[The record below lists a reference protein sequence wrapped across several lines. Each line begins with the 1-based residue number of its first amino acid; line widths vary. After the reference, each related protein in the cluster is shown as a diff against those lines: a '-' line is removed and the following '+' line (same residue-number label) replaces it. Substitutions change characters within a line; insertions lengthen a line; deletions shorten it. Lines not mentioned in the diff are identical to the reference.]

1 MNSTTAG
8 SYDSSAL
15 REKVGDDIYEI
26 FVEEI
31 TEIQSNFHEWVP
43 KWLDQRTLSESLKE
57 IRRGYHTCK
66 GSGRMA
72 GALALGDYAWAH
84 ERMLNQVLEKTL
96 PINDRLCDLLNH
108 STHYLTKRLDYFLTS
123 TQADEDTKTEIK
135 KVEDFIRD
143 PNIVVNADPDLLLFD
158 SIIQLESKDPAS
170 EKIELIPELDN
181 SAFIITAAEV
191 VDETVPTELEYED
204 NFLSPSID
212 DGTTDGF
219 LVTSDSELP
228 ALPPTSDSAT
238 SVASE
243 PLVASENTQN
253 LAWLAPNDTVE
264 SVVDTLE
271 TAPFASDDFDDQSE
285 SQLVWDMFREELP
298 DQLRHIDQ
306 CLQELNGKPAD
317 WEVRRSLER
326 ELHTL
331 KGGARMARLMDLGDL
346 AHQSETLLE
355 KLGRHASPEEV
366 AAKLRVLQGLVDQIN
381 SLAEK
386 YMALESLPTEPEI
399 TTTPLVQAPVVEQPT
414 GVTQSITNL
423 ESVNSE
429 VQPATAKPEPV
440 KAITTPSVQLP
451 TKQEPTKTV
460 PASNVQLHKDETELT
475 QSPEAYL
482 NTPKIN
488 APVKTY
494 DSLLERLLAEKAQ
507 SLPDLSVLI
516 ERRSD
521 TKQASPSVSEDANSV
536 LAQEQIRLPAAFLDK
551 MVDRAGSLNMQQNA
565 LSERLQIMADDVSE
579 FSRTASRLKQLL
591 RSLELETE
599 AQIHAG
605 YRQSAAAQN
614 KGADF
619 DPLEMDQY
627 SELQRLSRAL
637 AESLNDLVN
646 IEADLGVQLRNS
658 GAVLK
663 DALSSSRYLHQDLL
677 ETRLVEAM
685 VIIPRLKRIV
695 RQTSTELGREVSLD
709 VDGEAF
715 KLDRHLLQRMT
726 APIEHLLRNAVSH
739 GIEPP
744 QERTILGKPAQGQI
758 TLKVFREDTEII
770 FQVQDDG
777 RGLNRKRLR
786 TKAEELGLVR
796 SQDTLSD
803 QETMR
808 LILRPGFSTASS
820 LSQISGRGVGMDVVS
835 SEVKALG
842 GHLQITSAEGQ
853 GTLFT
858 MRLPFA
864 MAANPVLFVGTQTQT
879 YALPLGYVQGLS
891 RLDLNKVREHLD
903 QTDKFIAFSGSN
915 YAVRYLGSIL
925 EPGTQLALQDDH
937 VYPVVFVRTSG
948 GQCIAWIVD
957 KIFGRRE
964 VVLQSLGNLFKE
976 SRFYSSATITSD
988 GEVVLL
994 PDMADLALRVNGLA
1008 SNNIE
1013 PNEKAFVIP
1022 APERHE
1028 RPHIL
1033 VVDDSIT
1040 VRKVTEKLLI
1050 SENMQVGTAKD
1061 GLEALEII
1069 EKFDPDLIL
1078 MDIEMPR
1085 MDGFE
1090 VLETVRQNPD
1100 WNHVPIIM
1108 ISSRTAEKHQQRAEQ
1123 LGANSFL
1130 GKPYQNQELMAL
1142 IRRYLAL
1149 NPDWAEEMAA

>member
-1 MNSTTAG
+1 
-8 SYDSSAL
+8 
-15 REKVGDDIYEI
+15 
-26 FVEEI
+26 
-31 TEIQSNFHEWVP
+31 
-43 KWLDQRTLSESLKE
+43 
-57 IRRGYHTCK
+57 
-66 GSGRMA
+66 MA
-72 GALALGDYAWAH
+72 GALALGDYAWAY

-96 PINDRLCDLLNH
+96 PINDRLCNLLNQ
-108 STHYLTKRLDYFLTS
+108 STQYLTKRLDFFLTAV
-123 TQADEDTKTEIK
+123 QIDDDAKAEIK

-143 PNIVVNADPDLLLFD
+143 PNMMVNADPDLLLFD
-158 SIIQLESKDPAS
+158 SIIQLESKDPANEKEQIVS
-170 EKIELIPELDN
+170 ELAN
-181 SAFIITAAEV
+181 SDFIIKADEI
-191 VDETVPTELEYED
+191 VDETLSAHLEYDD
-204 NFLSPSID
+204 NFLSTSID
-212 DGTTDGF
+212 DGSESSF
-219 LVTSDSELP
+219 LIAVDASAVDEAIPNLSLELLDKSIESDLTVTHNPD
-228 ALPPTSDSAT
+228 T
-238 SVASE
+238 
-243 PLVASENTQN
+243 
-253 LAWLAPNDTVE
+253 LAWLTPTNSNE
-264 SVVDTLE
+264 SLPETIE
-271 TAPFASDDFDDQSE
+271 TAPIALDTFDDQNE
-285 SQLVWDMFREELP
+285 NQLVWDLFREELP
-298 DQLRHIDQ
+298 DQLQKLDQ
-306 CLQELNGKPAD
+306 WLQVLNAKPTD

-366 AAKLRVLQGLVDQIN
+366 KAKFRVLQDLVDQIN
-381 SLAEK
+381 SLAEH
-386 YMALESLPTEPEI
+386 YMALDTMPTEQ
-399 TTTPLVQAPVVEQPT
+399 TPAKLVSALVQSDQA
-414 GVTQSITNL
+414 
-423 ESVNSE
+423 ES
-429 VQPATAKPEPV
+429 
-440 KAITTPSVQLP
+440 AITSAA
-451 TKQEPTKTV
+451 TKEPTKLPIPTPV
-460 PASNVQLHKDETELT
+460 ESLSKADDT
-475 QSPEAYL
+475 QSPEVYL
-482 NTPKIN
+482 NAPKLS

-507 SLPDLSVLI
+507 TLPDLTVLA
-516 ERRSD
+516 EKKSE
-521 TKQASPSVSEDANSV
+521 TKQATPSLNEDANSA
-536 LAQEQIRLPAAFLDK
+536 LAQEQIRLPAVFLDK
-551 MVDRAGSLNMQQNA
+551 MIDRAGSLNMQQNA
-565 LSERLQIMADDVSE
+565 LSERLQIMTDDVSE
-579 FSRTASRLKQLL
+579 FSRTAARLKQLL

-614 KGADF
+614 QGADF

-658 GAVLK
+658 SMVLK

-685 VIIPRLKRIV
+685 VIVPRLKRIV
-695 RQTSTELGREVSLD
+695 RQTSTELGREVNLEI
-709 VDGEAF
+709 DGEAF

-739 GIEPP
+739 GIETP
-744 QERTILGKPAQGQI
+744 QERTTVGKPLQGQI

-786 TKAEELGLVR
+786 AKAEELGLVKP
-796 SQDTLSD
+796 QDTLSD
-803 QETMR
+803 QDTMR

-842 GHLQITSAEGQ
+842 GHLQIISTEGQ

-864 MAANPVLFVGTQTQT
+864 MAANPVLFVGTQSQT
-879 YALPLGYVQGLS
+879 YALPLGYIQGLT

-903 QTDKFIAFSGSN
+903 QADKYIAFNGQD
-915 YAVRYLGSIL
+915 YVVRYLGAVL
-925 EPGTQLALQDDH
+925 EPGTQLVLQDDH
-937 VYPVVFVRTSG
+937 VYPVIFVRTSG
-948 GQCIAWIVD
+948 SHCIAWIVD

-964 VVLQSLGNLFKE
+964 VVLQSLGRLFKE

-994 PDMADLALRVNGLA
+994 PDMADLALRVTGSANA
-1008 SNNIE
+1008 AETS
-1013 PNEKAFVIP
+1013 KAIFVTP
-1022 APERHE
+1022 TPERHE

-1050 SENMQVGTAKD
+1050 SENMLVGTAKD
-1061 GLEALEII
+1061 GLEALEIV

-1090 VLETVRQNPD
+1090 VLETVRQNPV

-1149 NPDWAEEMAA
+1149 NPNWTEEMAA

>member
-1 MNSTTAG
+1 MLSSSAVTEN
-8 SYDSSAL
+8 YDSSAL

-31 TEIQSNFHEWVP
+31 TEIQANLQDWILQ
-43 KWLDQRTLSESLKE
+43 WLEQRTLSESLKD
-57 IRRGYHTCK
+57 IRRGFHTCK

-84 ERMLNQVLEKTL
+84 ERMLNQALEKTL
-96 PINDRLCDLLNH
+96 PLNDRFCDLL
-108 STHYLTKRLDYFLTS
+108 SQSAHYITKRLDYFLTS
-123 TQADEDTKTEIK
+123 TQADDAVKAEIK

-143 PNIVVNADPDLLLFD
+143 PNMVISNAPDLLLFD
-158 SIIQLESKDPAS
+158 SIIQIESKDPLREVVEPTS
-170 EKIELIPELDN
+170 EVTVSD
-181 SAFIITAAEV
+181 FIITAAEV
-191 VDETVPTELEYED
+191 VDETLPNVPVNLEYED

-212 DGTTDGF
+212 DGSNVNDGF
-219 LVTSDSELP
+219 LS
-228 ALPPTSDSAT
+228 
-238 SVASE
+238 ASE
-243 PLVASENTQN
+243 PSALPTIFEPKTSPISETLPTEPAED
-253 LAWLAPNDTVE
+253 LAWLVSNQAATFQPETPLVAQLPPAKTEPND
-264 SVVDTLE
+264 
-271 TAPFASDDFDDQSE
+271 AFQFDEQSE
-285 SQLVWDMFREELP
+285 NALVWSMFREELP
-298 DQLRHIDQ
+298 DQLQNIDTCMQ
-306 CLQELNGKPAD
+306 TLNAKPAD

-331 KGGARMARLMDLGDL
+331 KGGARMARLTDLGDL
-346 AHQSETLLE
+346 AHQAETLLE

-366 AAKLRVLQGLVDQIN
+366 ASKLRSLQGLVDQIDN
-381 SLAEK
+381 LAEK
-386 YMALESLPTEPEI
+386 YMALDTAPTEQEPI
-399 TTTPLVQAPVVEQPT
+399 VQAAPEPKVEVVKQHAPAEQPT
-414 GVTQSITNL
+414 KM
-423 ESVNSE
+423 E
-429 VQPATAKPEPV
+429 ATA
-440 KAITTPSVQLP
+440 
-451 TKQEPTKTV
+451 
-460 PASNVQLHKDETELT
+460 
-475 QSPEAYL
+475 SPEVYL

-494 DSLLERLLAEKAQ
+494 DSLLERLLAEKAT
-507 SLPDLSVLI
+507 SLPDLSVLV
-516 ERRSD
+516 EKRAEN
-521 TKQASPSVSEDANSV
+521 KQATPNVSDEANTA
-536 LAQEQIRLPAAFLDK
+536 LAQEQIRLPAVFLDK
-551 MVDRAGSLNMQQNA
+551 MIDRAGSLNMQQNT
-565 LSERLQIMADDVSE
+565 LSERLQIMTDDVGE

-605 YRQSAAAQN
+605 HRQSAAAQN

-685 VIIPRLKRIV
+685 VIVPRLKRIV
-695 RQTSTELGREVSLD
+695 RQTSTELGREVNLEI
-709 VDGEAF
+709 DGEAF

-739 GIEPP
+739 GIEPV
-744 QERTILGKPAQGQI
+744 QERTILGKAAQGQI
-758 TLKVFREDTEII
+758 TLKVFREDTEIV

-786 TKAEELGLVR
+786 AKAEELGLIR
-796 SQDTLSD
+796 PQDTLSD

-808 LILRPGFSTASS
+808 LILRPGFSTAGAI
-820 LSQISGRGVGMDVVS
+820 SQISGRGVGMDVVN

-842 GHLQITSAEGQ
+842 GHLQLASVEGQ

-879 YALPLGYVQGLS
+879 YALPLGYIQGLS
-891 RLDLNKVREHLD
+891 RLDLTKVREHLD
-903 QTDKFIAFSGSN
+903 QTDKFISFSDSD
-915 YAVRYLGSIL
+915 YAVRYLGGLL
-925 EPGTQLALQDDH
+925 EPGTQLVLQDDH
-937 VYPVVFVRTSG
+937 VYPVIFVRTSG
-948 GQCIAWIVD
+948 GHCIAWIVD

-976 SRFYSSATITSD
+976 NRFYSSATITSD

-994 PDMADLALRVNGLA
+994 PDMADLALRVSGVA
-1008 SNNIE
+1008 NNSAAYE
-1013 PNEKAFVIP
+1013 DKQAFAIP
-1022 APERHE
+1022 VPERHE

-1050 SENMQVGTAKD
+1050 SENMLVGTAKD
-1061 GLEALEII
+1061 GLEALEIL
-1069 EKFDPDLIL
+1069 EKFNPDLIL

-1149 NPDWAEEMAA
+1149 NPDWAEEMVT

>member
-1 MNSTTAG
+1 MTPAAVSETSSLSTEL
-8 SYDSSAL
+8 YDSSAL

-31 TEIQSNFHEWVP
+31 TEIQANFQEWIP
-43 KWLDQRTLSESLKE
+43 QWLENQQYSELLKD

-84 ERMLNQVLEKTL
+84 ECMLNRVLEKTL
-96 PINDRLCDLLNH
+96 PINARLGELLNQ
-108 STHYLTKRLDYFLTS
+108 STHYLTKRLDFFLTA
-123 TQADEDTKTEIK
+123 TQTDENAKAEIK

-143 PNIVVNADPDLLLFD
+143 PNIVLSTEPDLLLFD
-158 SIIQLESKDPAS
+158 SIIQLEDKALAS
-170 EKIELIPELDN
+170 TAEELSPEPSN
-181 SAFIITAAEV
+181 AAFIITDAEII
-191 VDETVPTELEYED
+191 DETLPSFSAELEYATD
-204 NFLSPSID
+204 FLSPSLD
-212 DGTTDGF
+212 DGSDDSFLITTEASESSLPELTQAVESTVIIKPEF
-219 LVTSDSELP
+219 ESELERAAP
-228 ALPPTSDSAT
+228 AFNDLS
-238 SVASE
+238 
-243 PLVASENTQN
+243 
-253 LAWLAPNDTVE
+253 WLATQPVE
-264 SVVDTLE
+264 FELTPEPSAVDTNPRAEDQAAPE
-271 TAPFASDDFDDQSE
+271 TTEIYTPKLDDQAE
-285 SQLVWDMFREELP
+285 NQLVWAMFREELP
-298 DQLRHIDQ
+298 DQLRSMDHWMQ
-306 CLQELNGKPAD
+306 ALNAKPAD
-317 WEVRRSLER
+317 WEIRRSLER

-331 KGGARMARLMDLGDL
+331 KGGARMARLSDLGDL
-346 AHQSETLLE
+346 AHQAETLLE
-355 KLGRHASPEEV
+355 KLGRHASPQEV
-366 AAKLRVLQGLVDQIN
+366 ATKLRLLQSLVDQIN
-381 SLAEK
+381 SLAET
-386 YMALESLPTEPEI
+386 YMSLE
-399 TTTPLVQAPVVEQPT
+399 QAPALDALVSAVAAKAEP
-414 GVTQSITNL
+414 SISQISAP
-423 ESVNSE
+423 E
-429 VQPATAKPEPV
+429 PKKPEE
-440 KAITTPSVQLP
+440 A
-451 TKQEPTKTV
+451 
-460 PASNVQLHKDETELT
+460 ASLG
-475 QSPEAYL
+475 AYL
-482 NTPKIN
+482 NTPSIHSP
-488 APVKTY
+488 ARTY
-494 DSLLERLLAEKAQ
+494 DSLLERLLAEKAP
-507 SLPDLSVLI
+507 SLPESSVLI
-516 ERRSD
+516 EKKPE
-521 TKQASPSVSEDANSV
+521 TKQVVPNLNEEAGSA
-536 LAQEQIRLPAAFLDK
+536 LAQEQIRLPAVFLDK
-551 MVDRAGSLNMQQNA
+551 IIDRAGSLNMQQNT
-565 LSERLQIMADDVSE
+565 LSERLQLMTDDVGE

-614 KGADF
+614 KDADF

-646 IEADLGVQLRNS
+646 IEADLGMQLRNS
-658 GAVLK
+658 NVLLK
-663 DALSSSRYLHQDLL
+663 DALNSSRYLHQDLL

-685 VIIPRLKRIV
+685 VIVPRLKRIV
-695 RQTSTELGREVSLD
+695 RQTSSELGREVNLE
-709 VDGEAF
+709 VDGESF
-715 KLDRHLLQRMT
+715 RLDRHLLQRMT

-744 QERTILGKPAQGQI
+744 QERLILGKAAQGMLS
-758 TLKVFREDTEII
+758 LKVFREDTEIV

-777 RGLNRKRLR
+777 RGLHRKRLR
-786 TKAEELGLVR
+786 AKAEELGLIRAQEV
-796 SQDTLSD
+796 LSD
-803 QETMR
+803 QEVLR
-808 LILRPGFSTASS
+808 LILRPGFSTAHT

-842 GHLQITSAEGQ
+842 GHLQISSVEGQ

-864 MAANPVLFVGTQTQT
+864 MAANPVLFVGTQSQT
-879 YALPLGYVQGLS
+879 YALPLGYVQGLA

-903 QTDKFIAFSGSN
+903 HTDKSIAFSGHD
-915 YAVRYLGSIL
+915 YALRYLGTLL
-925 EPGTQLALQDDH
+925 EPGSQLVLQDDH

-948 GQCIAWIVD
+948 GHCIAWIVD

-964 VVLQSLGNLFKE
+964 VVLQSLGSLFKE
-976 SRFYSSATITSD
+976 SHFYSSATITSD

-994 PDMADLALRVNGLA
+994 PDMADLALRVTGA
-1008 SNNIE
+1008 SSRSGIE
-1013 PNEKAFVIP
+1013 ISDKTVALKTNKQ
-1022 APERHE
+1022 HE

-1040 VRKVTEKLLI
+1040 VRKVTEKLLV
-1050 SENMQVGTAKD
+1050 SENMLVGTAKD
-1061 GLEALEII
+1061 GLEALEML

-1090 VLETVRQNPD
+1090 VLETVRQNPA

-1149 NPDWAEEMAA
+1149 NPDWAEEMAL

>member
-1 MNSTTAG
+1 M
-8 SYDSSAL
+8 
-15 REKVGDDIYEI
+15 
-26 FVEEI
+26 EEI
-31 TEIQSNFHEWVP
+31 TEIQANFQAWIP
-43 KWLDQRTLSESLKE
+43 QWLEQQNNSELLKE

-84 ERMLNQVLEKTL
+84 ECMLNRVLEKTL
-96 PINDRLCDLLNH
+96 PINDRFCELLNQ
-108 STHYLTKRLDYFLTS
+108 STHYLTRHLDFFLTA
-123 TQADEDTKTEIK
+123 TQTDDGAKAEIK

-143 PNIVVNADPDLLLFD
+143 PNIVVSAEPDLLLFD
-158 SIIQLESKDPAS
+158 SIIQLEAKTPALANEVEEPSS
-170 EKIELIPELDN
+170 EL
-181 SAFIITAAEV
+181 SQAAFIITAEEV
-191 VDETVPTELEYED
+191 VDETLSSSSTHLEYEE
-204 NFLSPSID
+204 NFLSPTLD
-212 DGTTDGF
+212 EARDQF
-219 LVTSDSELP
+219 VLVSNSMPSLP
-228 ALPPTSDSAT
+228 ALAQ
-238 SVASE
+238 SE
-243 PLVASENTQN
+243 DLPAVTEAEAELVAAPVEDLS
-253 LAWLAPNDTVE
+253 WLVSHEPEELPLTELSSQPKDEASIETE
-264 SVVDTLE
+264 S
-271 TAPFASDDFDDQSE
+271 TARQGLDDQAE
-285 SQLVWDMFREELP
+285 NQLVWAMFREELP
-298 DQLRHIDQ
+298 DQLRNMDHWMQ
-306 CLQELNGKPAD
+306 ALNAKPAD
-317 WEVRRSLER
+317 WELRRSLER

-331 KGGARMARLMDLGDL
+331 KGGARMARLTDLGDL
-346 AHQSETLLE
+346 AHQAETLLE
-355 KLGRHASPEEV
+355 KLGRHASPQEV
-366 AAKLRVLQGLVDQIN
+366 ATKLRLLQGLVDQIN
-381 SLAEK
+381 SVAEG
-386 YMALESLPTEPEI
+386 YMALD
-399 TTTPLVQAPVVEQPT
+399 QAPTLE
-414 GVTQSITNL
+414 
-423 ESVNSE
+423 ESVL
-429 VQPATAKPEPV
+429 VAKPEPV
-440 KAITTPSVQLP
+440 IQQSAPVEP
-451 TKQEPTKTV
+451 PKQEEV
-460 PASNVQLHKDETELT
+460 SSLG
-475 QSPEAYL
+475 AYL
-482 NTPKIN
+482 NTPRIN
-488 APVKTY
+488 SPVKTY

-516 ERRSD
+516 EKKPESKPVAPSLSD
-521 TKQASPSVSEDANSV
+521 EASSA
-536 LAQEQIRLPAAFLDK
+536 LAQEQIRLPAVFLDK
-551 MVDRAGSLNMQQNA
+551 MIDRAGSLSMQQNT
-565 LSERLQIMADDVSE
+565 LSERLQLMTDDVGE

-658 GAVLK
+658 GALLK
-663 DALSSSRYLHQDLL
+663 EALSSSRYLYQDLL

-685 VIIPRLKRIV
+685 VIVPRLKRIV
-695 RQTSTELGREVSLD
+695 RQTSSELEREVNLE
-709 VDGEAF
+709 VDGESF

-726 APIEHLLRNAVSH
+726 APIEHLLRNAISH

-744 QERTILGKPAQGQI
+744 QERLIQGKSAQGQLS
-758 TLKVFREDTEII
+758 LKVFREDTEIV

-777 RGLNRKRLR
+777 RGLYRKRLR
-786 TKAEELGLVR
+786 AKAEELGLVR
-796 SQDTLSD
+796 PQDVLSD
-803 QETMR
+803 QDVLR
-808 LILRPGFSTASS
+808 LILRPGFSTAHAV
-820 LSQISGRGVGMDVVS
+820 SQISGRGVGMDVVS

-842 GHLQITSAEGQ
+842 GHLQISSVEGQ
-853 GTLFT
+853 STLFT

-864 MAANPVLFVGTQTQT
+864 MAANPVLFVGTQSQT
-879 YALPLGYVQGLS
+879 YALPLGYVQGLA

-903 QTDKFIAFSGSN
+903 QADKFIGFSGHD
-915 YAVRYLGSIL
+915 YAVRYLGSLL
-925 EPGTQLALQDDH
+925 EPGSQLALQEDH

-948 GQCIAWIVD
+948 GHCIAWIVD

-964 VVLQSLGNLFKE
+964 VVLQSLGSLFKE
-976 SRFYSSATITSD
+976 SHFYSSATITSD

-994 PDMADLALRVNGLA
+994 PDMADLAVRVSGA
-1008 SNNIE
+1008 STRVE
-1013 PNEKAFVIP
+1013 PTEKLFA
-1022 APERHE
+1022 ATLDRHE

-1050 SENMQVGTAKD
+1050 SENMLVGTAKD
-1061 GLEALEII
+1061 GLEALEMLD
-1069 EKFDPDLIL
+1069 KFDPDLIL

-1108 ISSRTAEKHQQRAEQ
+1108 ISSRTADKHQQRAEQ

-1149 NPDWAEEMAA
+1149 NPDWTEEMAA

>member
-1 MNSTTAG
+1 
-8 SYDSSAL
+8 
-15 REKVGDDIYEI
+15 
-26 FVEEI
+26 
-31 TEIQSNFHEWVP
+31 
-43 KWLDQRTLSESLKE
+43 
-57 IRRGYHTCK
+57 
-66 GSGRMA
+66 MA

-96 PINDRLCDLLNH
+96 PVNDRLCELLNQ
-108 STHYLTKRLDYFLTS
+108 STHYLTKRLDFFLTAIQ
-123 TQADEDTKTEIK
+123 TDDDAKAEIK

-143 PNIVVNADPDLLLFD
+143 PNIVFSADPDLLLFD
-158 SIIQLESKDPAS
+158 SIIQLESKDPSAKKEEAAS
-170 EKIELIPELDN
+170 ELATSD
-181 SAFIITAAEV
+181 FIITAAEV
-191 VDETVPTELEYED
+191 VDETLPTNLEYDD
-204 NFLSPSID
+204 NFLSPTLD
-212 DGTTDGF
+212 DGSTDNF
-219 LVTSDSELP
+219 LVTTEHRVDLPELGAVSDL
-228 ALPPTSDSAT
+228 AT
-238 SVASE
+238 S
-243 PLVASENTQN
+243 LVTTESISVTETNDA
-253 LAWLAPNDTVE
+253 LAWLAPSDTTATNLE
-264 SVVDTLE
+264 NLE
-271 TAPFASDDFDDQSE
+271 TAPIVSDDFDDQSE
-285 SQLVWDMFREELP
+285 NQLVWDMFREELP
-298 DQLRHIDQ
+298 DQLQNIDQ
-306 CLQELNGKPAD
+306 WMQALNAKPAD
-317 WEVRRSLER
+317 WELRRSLER

-366 AAKLRVLQGLVDQIN
+366 TAKFRVLQGLVDQIN
-381 SLAEK
+381 SLAER
-386 YMALESLPTEPEI
+386 YMALDAMPAEQEQVVPEIIAPAATLLPTQVEPTLKPPAATK
-399 TTTPLVQAPVVEQPT
+399 TT
-414 GVTQSITNL
+414 
-423 ESVNSE
+423 
-429 VQPATAKPEPV
+429 EPV
-440 KAITTPSVQLP
+440 ES
-451 TKQEPTKTV
+451 KTMIHTV
-460 PASNVQLHKDETELT
+460 SKVDDT

-482 NTPKIN
+482 NAPKIS

-507 SLPDLSVLI
+507 TLPDLSVLV
-516 ERRSD
+516 EKKAE
-521 TKQASPSVSEDANSV
+521 TKQTTLHLGEDANSV
-536 LAQEQIRLPAAFLDK
+536 LAQEQIRLPAVFLDK
-551 MVDRAGSLNMQQNA
+551 MIDRAGSLNMQQNA

-658 GAVLK
+658 GMVLK

-685 VIIPRLKRIV
+685 VIVPRLKRIV
-695 RQTSTELGREVSLD
+695 RQTSTELGREVNLAI
-709 VDGEAF
+709 DGEAF

-744 QERTILGKPAQGQI
+744 QERTIVGKEAQGHI

-796 SQDTLSD
+796 PQDLLSD

-842 GHLQITSAEGQ
+842 GHLQISSTEGQ

-879 YALPLGYVQGLS
+879 YAVPLGYVQGLS
-891 RLDLNKVREHLD
+891 RLDLTKVREHLD
-903 QTDKFIAFSGSN
+903 QTDKFISFSGNN
-915 YAVRYLGSIL
+915 YAVRYLGALL
-925 EPGTQLALQDDH
+925 EPGTQLSLQDDH

-948 GQCIAWIVD
+948 GHCIAWIVD

-994 PDMADLALRVNGLA
+994 PDMADLALRVNGVA
-1008 SNNIE
+1008 STIE

-1149 NPDWAEEMAA
+1149 NPEWAEEMAA

>member
-1 MNSTTAG
+1 MSSSSSLNTET
-8 SYDSSAL
+8 YDSSAL

-31 TEIQSNFHEWVP
+31 TEIQANFQEWIP
-43 KWLDQRTLSESLKE
+43 QWLQQQTYSELLKD

-84 ERMLNQVLEKTL
+84 ECMLNRVLEKTL
-96 PINDRLCDLLNH
+96 PINERCCELLNQ
-108 STHYLTKRLDYFLTS
+108 STQYLTKRLDFFLTA
-123 TQADEDTKTEIK
+123 TQTDADAKAEIK

-143 PNIVVNADPDLLLFD
+143 PNIVVSSEPDLLLFD
-158 SIIQLESKDPAS
+158 SIIQLEAKAPATTVEES
-170 EKIELIPELDN
+170 SPELAN
-181 SAFIITAAEV
+181 AAFIIADTEII
-191 VDETVPTELEYED
+191 DETLPSFSAKLEYTD
-204 NFLSPSID
+204 DFLSPSLD
-212 DGTTDGF
+212 DGS
-219 LVTSDSELP
+219 SDSFLMAAEVFASSLPELTQAAEMSAIIKP
-228 ALPPTSDSAT
+228 EPESELTLSAAPVEDFTWLAVHQPEAETEPELAATDANPQSADQAPLEALVSLPPK
-238 SVASE
+238 
-243 PLVASENTQN
+243 
-253 LAWLAPNDTVE
+253 
-264 SVVDTLE
+264 
-271 TAPFASDDFDDQSE
+271 FDDQAE
-285 SQLVWDMFREELP
+285 NQLVWTMFREELP
-298 DQLRHIDQ
+298 DQLRSMDHWMQ
-306 CLQELNGKPAD
+306 ALNAKPAD
-317 WEVRRSLER
+317 WEIRRSLER

-331 KGGARMARLMDLGDL
+331 KGGARMARLTDLGDL
-346 AHQSETLLE
+346 AHQAETLLE
-355 KLGRHASPEEV
+355 KLGRHASPQEV
-366 AAKLRVLQGLVDQIN
+366 ATKLRLLQSLVDQIN
-381 SLAEK
+381 SLAET
-386 YMALESLPTEPEI
+386 YLRLEQAPALEAFVPAAEAKLKSEPVIQPSVPTE
-399 TTTPLVQAPVVEQPT
+399 
-414 GVTQSITNL
+414 S
-423 ESVNSE
+423 
-429 VQPATAKPEPV
+429 
-440 KAITTPSVQLP
+440 
-451 TKQEPTKTV
+451 KQQDV
-460 PASNVQLHKDETELT
+460 SASLGT
-475 QSPEAYL
+475 YL
-482 NTPKIN
+482 NAPSLHS
-488 APVKTY
+488 PVKTY
-494 DSLLERLLAEKAQ
+494 DSLLERLLAEKAS
-507 SLPDLSVLI
+507 SLPDNAVLI
-516 ERRSD
+516 EKKPE
-521 TKQASPSVSEDANSV
+521 TKQVTPSLNDEASAA
-536 LAQEQIRLPAAFLDK
+536 LAQEQIRLPAVFLDK
-551 MVDRAGSLNMQQNA
+551 MIDRAGSLNMQQNT
-565 LSERLQIMADDVSE
+565 LSERLQLMTDDVGE

-614 KGADF
+614 KVADF

-658 GAVLK
+658 NAVLK

-685 VIIPRLKRIV
+685 VIVPRLKRIV
-695 RQTSTELGREVSLD
+695 RQTSSELGRDVNLEVE
-709 VDGEAF
+709 GESF
-715 KLDRHLLQRMT
+715 RLDRHLLQRMT

-744 QERTILGKPAQGQI
+744 QERLILGKAAQGMLS
-758 TLKVFREDTEII
+758 LKVFREDTEIV

-777 RGLNRKRLR
+777 RGLHRKRLLA
-786 TKAEELGLVR
+786 KAEELGLIR
-796 SQDTLSD
+796 AQESLSD
-803 QETMR
+803 QEVLR
-808 LILRPGFSTASS
+808 LILRPGFSTAHTI
-820 LSQISGRGVGMDVVS
+820 SQISGRGVGMDVVG

-842 GHLQITSAEGQ
+842 GHLQISSVEGQ

-864 MAANPVLFVGTQTQT
+864 MAANPVLFVGTQSQT
-879 YALPLGYVQGLS
+879 YALPLGYVQGLA

-903 QTDKFIAFSGSN
+903 QTDKFIAFSGHD
-915 YAVRYLGSIL
+915 YVVRYLGALL
-925 EPGTQLALQDDH
+925 EPGSQLVLQDEH

-948 GQCIAWIVD
+948 GHCIAWIVD

-964 VVLQSLGNLFKE
+964 VVLQSLGSLFKE

-994 PDMADLALRVNGLA
+994 PDMADLALRVSGASSSKSSVEANDKTLA
-1008 SNNIE
+1008 M
-1013 PNEKAFVIP
+1013 KAS
-1022 APERHE
+1022 EQHE

-1050 SENMQVGTAKD
+1050 SENMLVGTAKD
-1061 GLEALEII
+1061 GLEALEMLD
-1069 EKFDPDLIL
+1069 KFDPDLIL

-1090 VLETVRQNPD
+1090 VLETVRQNPN

-1108 ISSRTAEKHQQRAEQ
+1108 ISSRTADKHQQRAEQ

-1149 NPDWAEEMAA
+1149 NPDWAEEMAV

>member
-1 MNSTTAG
+1 
-8 SYDSSAL
+8 
-15 REKVGDDIYEI
+15 
-26 FVEEI
+26 
-31 TEIQSNFHEWVP
+31 
-43 KWLDQRTLSESLKE
+43 
-57 IRRGYHTCK
+57 
-66 GSGRMA
+66 MA
-72 GALALGDYAWAH
+72 GALALGDYAWAY

-96 PINDRLCDLLNH
+96 PINDRLCNLLNQ
-108 STHYLTKRLDYFLTS
+108 STQYLTKRLDFFLTAV
-123 TQADEDTKTEIK
+123 QIDDDAKAEIK

-143 PNIVVNADPDLLLFD
+143 PNMMVNADPDLLLFD
-158 SIIQLESKDPAS
+158 SIIQLESKDPANEKEQIVS
-170 EKIELIPELDN
+170 ELAN
-181 SAFIITAAEV
+181 SDFIIKADEI
-191 VDETVPTELEYED
+191 VDETLSAHLEYDD
-204 NFLSPSID
+204 NFLSTSID
-212 DGTTDGF
+212 DGSESSF
-219 LVTSDSELP
+219 LMAVDASAVDETIPNLSLELLDKSIESDLTVIHNP
-228 ALPPTSDSAT
+228 DT
-238 SVASE
+238 
-243 PLVASENTQN
+243 
-253 LAWLAPNDTVE
+253 LAWLTPTNSDE
-264 SVVDTLE
+264 SLPETIE
-271 TAPFASDDFDDQSE
+271 TAPIALDTFDDQNE
-285 SQLVWDMFREELP
+285 NQLVWDLFREELP
-298 DQLRHIDQ
+298 DQLQKLDQ
-306 CLQELNGKPAD
+306 WLQVLNAKPTD

-366 AAKLRVLQGLVDQIN
+366 KAKFRVLQDLVDQIN
-381 SLAEK
+381 SLAEH
-386 YMALESLPTEPEI
+386 YMALDTMPTE
-399 TTTPLVQAPVVEQPT
+399 QAPAKLVSALAQPD
-414 GVTQSITNL
+414 QA
-423 ESVNSE
+423 ES
-429 VQPATAKPEPV
+429 
-440 KAITTPSVQLP
+440 AITSAA
-451 TKQEPTKTV
+451 TKTEPTKLPTPTPV
-460 PASNVQLHKDETELT
+460 ESLSKADDT
-475 QSPEAYL
+475 QSPEVYL
-482 NTPKIN
+482 SAPKLS

-507 SLPDLSVLI
+507 TLPDLTVLA
-516 ERRSD
+516 EKKSE
-521 TKQASPSVSEDANSV
+521 TKQATPSLNEDTNSA
-536 LAQEQIRLPAAFLDK
+536 LAQEQIRLPAVFLDK
-551 MVDRAGSLNMQQNA
+551 MIDRAGSLNMQQNA
-565 LSERLQIMADDVSE
+565 LSERLQIMTDDVSE
-579 FSRTASRLKQLL
+579 FSRTAARLKQLL

-614 KGADF
+614 QGADF

-658 GAVLK
+658 SMVLK

-685 VIIPRLKRIV
+685 VIVPRLKRIV
-695 RQTSTELGREVSLD
+695 RQTSTELGREVNLEI
-709 VDGEAF
+709 DGEAF

-739 GIEPP
+739 GIETP
-744 QERTILGKPAQGQI
+744 QERTTVGKPLQGQI

-786 TKAEELGLVR
+786 AKAEELGLVKP
-796 SQDTLSD
+796 QDTLSD
-803 QETMR
+803 QDTMR

-842 GHLQITSAEGQ
+842 GHLQIISTEGQ

-864 MAANPVLFVGTQTQT
+864 MAANPVLFVGTQSQT
-879 YALPLGYVQGLS
+879 YALPLGYIQGLT

-903 QTDKFIAFSGSN
+903 QADKYIAFNGQD
-915 YAVRYLGSIL
+915 YVVRYLGAVL
-925 EPGTQLALQDDH
+925 EPGTQLVLQDDH
-937 VYPVVFVRTSG
+937 VYPVIFVRTSG
-948 GQCIAWIVD
+948 SHCIAWIVD

-964 VVLQSLGNLFKE
+964 VVLQSLGRLFKE

-994 PDMADLALRVNGLA
+994 PDMADLALRVTGSANA
-1008 SNNIE
+1008 AETS
-1013 PNEKAFVIP
+1013 KAIFVTP
-1022 APERHE
+1022 TPERHE

-1050 SENMQVGTAKD
+1050 SENMLVGTAKD
-1061 GLEALEII
+1061 GLEALEIV

-1090 VLETVRQNPD
+1090 VLETVRQNPV

-1149 NPDWAEEMAA
+1149 NPNWTEEMAA

>member
-1 MNSTTAG
+1 
-8 SYDSSAL
+8 
-15 REKVGDDIYEI
+15 E
-26 FVEEI
+26 
-31 TEIQSNFHEWVP
+31 
-43 KWLDQRTLSESLKE
+43 
-57 IRRGYHTCK
+57 
-66 GSGRMA
+66 
-72 GALALGDYAWAH
+72 
-84 ERMLNQVLEKTL
+84 TL
-96 PINDRLCDLLNH
+96 P
-108 STHYLTKRLDYFLTS
+108 
-123 TQADEDTKTEIK
+123 
-135 KVEDFIRD
+135 
-143 PNIVVNADPDLLLFD
+143 
-158 SIIQLESKDPAS
+158 
-170 EKIELIPELDN
+170 
-181 SAFIITAAEV
+181 AFPMHAEY
-191 VDETVPTELEYED
+191 DD
-204 NFLSPSID
+204 NFLSADID
-212 DGTTDGF
+212 DGSNAKDDF
-219 LVTSDSELP
+219 
-228 ALPPTSDSAT
+228 
-238 SVASE
+238 
-243 PLVASENTQN
+243 LVASDFSAAEPNFTTKANTTVEE
-253 LAWLAPNDTVE
+253 LSWLAPNEAAQQPRDLAASSE
-264 SVVDTLE
+264 SMAPPKEIT
-271 TAPFASDDFDDQSE
+271 TASITPFDDHSE
-285 SQLVWDMFREELP
+285 NQLVWSMFREELP
-298 DQLRHIDQ
+298 DQLQTIDTCMQ
-306 CLQELNGKPAD
+306 TLNVKPAD

-346 AHQSETLLE
+346 AHDAETLLE
-355 KLGRHASPEEV
+355 KLGRHASPQEV
-366 AAKLRVLQGLVDQIN
+366 AAKLRSLQGLVDQIN

-386 YMALESLPTEPEI
+386 YMALDAAPAEQDTVKSVTIEPVIEA
-399 TTTPLVQAPVVEQPT
+399 VQAPK
-414 GVTQSITNL
+414 
-423 ESVNSE
+423 
-429 VQPATAKPEPV
+429 AEPV
-440 KAITTPSVQLP
+440 KQQAPVERI
-451 TKQEPTKTV
+451 KQEAT
-460 PASNVQLHKDETELT
+460 D
-475 QSPEAYL
+475 SPEVYL
-482 NTPKIN
+482 NAPKIN

-507 SLPDLSVLI
+507 SLPDLSVLV
-516 ERRSD
+516 EKKSENKQVVTQLSD
-521 TKQASPSVSEDANSV
+521 EANAA
-536 LAQEQIRLPAAFLDK
+536 LAQEQIRLPAVYLDK
-551 MVDRAGSLNMQQNA
+551 MIDRAGNLNMQQNA
-565 LSERLQIMADDVSE
+565 LSERLQIMTDDVGE

-605 YRQSAAAQN
+605 YRQSAAAQH
-614 KGADF
+614 KGAEF

-658 GAVLK
+658 STVLK

-685 VIIPRLKRIV
+685 VIVPRLKRIV
-695 RQTSTELGREVSLD
+695 RQTSTELGREVNLE

-739 GIEPP
+739 GIEPS
-744 QERTILGKPAQGQI
+744 QERTILGKPAHGQI
-758 TLKVFREDTEII
+758 TLKVFREDTEIV

-786 TKAEELGLVR
+786 AKAEELGLVR
-796 SQDTLSD
+796 PQDTLSD

-808 LILRPGFSTASS
+808 LILRPGFSTAGAI
-820 LSQISGRGVGMDVVS
+820 SQISGRGVGMDVVS

-842 GHLQITSAEGQ
+842 GHLQIASGEGQ

-864 MAANPVLFVGTQTQT
+864 MAANPVLFVGTHSQT

-903 QTDKFIAFSGSN
+903 QANKFIAFSGSD
-915 YAVRYLGSIL
+915 YAVRYLGSLL
-925 EPGTQLALQDDH
+925 EPGTQLVLQDDH
-937 VYPVVFVRTSG
+937 VYPVVYVRTSG
-948 GQCIAWIVD
+948 GHCIAWIVD

-964 VVLQSLGNLFKE
+964 VVLQSLGNLFKD

-994 PDMADLALRVNGLA
+994 PDMADLALRVSGLA
-1008 SNNIE
+1008 TNIE
-1013 PNEKAFVIP
+1013 PSEKAFVIP

-1050 SENMQVGTAKD
+1050 SENMLVGTAKD
-1061 GLEALEII
+1061 GLEALEMLD
-1069 EKFDPDLIL
+1069 KFDPDLIL

>member
-1 MNSTTAG
+1 MEVEAVVLETSSPNVDSDF
-8 SYDSSAL
+8 YDSSAL

-31 TEIQSNFHEWVP
+31 TEIQANFQ
-43 KWLDQRTLSESLKE
+43 KWIPQWLEQLTYSELLKD

-84 ERMLNQVLEKTL
+84 ERMLNQIIEKTL
-96 PINDRLCDLLNH
+96 PINERLCELLNH
-108 STHYLTKRLDYFLTS
+108 STHYITRRLDYFLTAI
-123 TQADEDTKTEIK
+123 QADEDAKAEVK

-143 PNIVVNADPDLLLFD
+143 PNMVVSAAPDLLLFD

-170 EKIELIPELDN
+170 LAEESSTELVNTD
-181 SAFIITAAEV
+181 FIITAAEV
-191 VDETVPTELEYED
+191 VDETLPSFPTHLEYEA
-204 NFLSPSID
+204 NFLSPTLD
-212 DGTTDGF
+212 D
-219 LVTSDSELP
+219 SSRDS
-228 ALPPTSDSAT
+228 SAT
-238 SVASE
+238 VPVE
-243 PLVASENTQN
+243 ELT
-253 LAWLAPNDTVE
+253 WLASNQSMDTPA
-264 SVVDTLE
+264 
-271 TAPFASDDFDDQSE
+271 TAPSIRDQAQTPVETESTAILEFDDQTE
-285 SQLVWDMFREELP
+285 NELVWAMFREELP
-298 DQLRHIDQ
+298 DQLRNMDHWMQ
-306 CLQELNGKPAD
+306 ALNAKPAD

-331 KGGARMARLMDLGDL
+331 KGGARMARLTDLGDL
-346 AHQSETLLE
+346 AHQAETLLE
-355 KLGRHASPEEV
+355 KLGRHASPKEV
-366 AAKLRVLQGLVDQIN
+366 ATKLRLLQSLADQIN
-381 SLAEK
+381 SVAESYMVLDKAPAEK
-386 YMALESLPTEPEI
+386 ESVIEAESVSTSAQQLEPILRQSKPTEPKK
-399 TTTPLVQAPVVEQPT
+399 L
-414 GVTQSITNL
+414 N
-423 ESVNSE
+423 
-429 VQPATAKPEPV
+429 
-440 KAITTPSVQLP
+440 
-451 TKQEPTKTV
+451 
-460 PASNVQLHKDETELT
+460 ETS
-475 QSPEAYL
+475 SPEAYL
-482 NTPKIN
+482 NAPKSHS
-488 APVKTY
+488 PVRTY

-507 SLPDLSVLI
+507 SLPDLSVLA
-516 ERRSD
+516 EKKSEAKQVAPTLSD
-521 TKQASPSVSEDANSV
+521 DASTS
-536 LAQEQIRLPAAFLDK
+536 LAQEQIRLPAVFLDK
-551 MVDRAGSLNMQQNA
+551 MIDRAGSLNRQQNA
-565 LSERLQIMADDVSE
+565 LSERLQVMTDDVGE

-599 AQIHAG
+599 AQIHVG
-605 YRQSAAAQN
+605 YRQSVAAKN

-658 GAVLK
+658 AAVLK

-685 VIIPRLKRIV
+685 VIVPRLKRIV
-695 RQTSTELGREVSLD
+695 RQTSSELEREVNLE

-715 KLDRHLLQRMT
+715 RLDRHLLQRMT

-739 GIEPP
+739 GIEPA
-744 QERTILGKPAQGQI
+744 QERVIVGKAAQGQL
-758 TLKVFREDTEII
+758 TLKVFREDTEIV

-777 RGLNRKRLR
+777 RGLYRKRLR
-786 TKAEELGLVR
+786 NKAEELGLIHA
-796 SQDTLSD
+796 QDVLSD
-803 QETMR
+803 QEILR
-808 LILRPGFSTASS
+808 LILRPGFTTASAI
-820 LSQISGRGVGMDVVS
+820 SQISGRGVGMDVVS

-842 GHLQITSAEGQ
+842 GHLQITSVEGQ

-864 MAANPVLFVGTQTQT
+864 MAANPVLFVGTQSQT
-879 YALPLGYVQGLS
+879 YALPIGYVQGLS

-903 QTDKFIAFSGSN
+903 QTGKFISFNGSD
-915 YAVRYLGSIL
+915 YTVHYLGSLL
-925 EPGTQLALQDDH
+925 EPGSQLVLQEDH

-948 GQCIAWIVD
+948 DHCRAWIVD

-964 VVLQSLGNLFKE
+964 VVLQSLGSLFKE

-994 PDMADLALRVNGLA
+994 PDMADLALRVSGVTSA
-1008 SNNIE
+1008 IE
-1013 PNEKAFVIP
+1013 SSEKSLLMSV
-1022 APERHE
+1022 PERHE

-1050 SENMQVGTAKD
+1050 SENMLVGTAKD
-1061 GLEALEII
+1061 GLEALEMLD
-1069 EKFDPDLIL
+1069 KFDPDLIL

-1149 NPDWAEEMAA
+1149 NPDWVEEMAV

>member
-1 MNSTTAG
+1 
-8 SYDSSAL
+8 
-15 REKVGDDIYEI
+15 
-26 FVEEI
+26 
-31 TEIQSNFHEWVP
+31 
-43 KWLDQRTLSESLKE
+43 
-57 IRRGYHTCK
+57 
-66 GSGRMA
+66 MA
-72 GALALGDYAWAH
+72 GALALGDYAWAY
-84 ERMLNQVLEKTL
+84 ERMLNQVIEKTL
-96 PINDRLCDLLNH
+96 PINDRLCDLLNQ
-108 STHYLTKRLDYFLTS
+108 STHYLTKRLDFFLTAVQ
-123 TQADEDTKTEIK
+123 TDEDAKAEIK

-143 PNIVVNADPDLLLFD
+143 PNIELSAEPDLLLFD
-158 SIIQLESKDPAS
+158 SIIQLESKDPVSQQAQAAA
-170 EKIELIPELDN
+170 EIPN
-181 SAFIITAAEV
+181 SDFIITAAEV
-191 VDETVPTELEYED
+191 VDETLPANLEYDD
-204 NFLSPSID
+204 NFLSPTLD
-212 DGTTDGF
+212 DGSETSFLISSENEPAELKPTEFGLVADFGSDSSIVTATTD
-219 LVTSDSELP
+219 P
-228 ALPPTSDSAT
+228 
-238 SVASE
+238 VAPVE
-243 PLVASENTQN
+243 PVDN
-253 LAWLAPNDTVE
+253 LAWLASQPDTTINDLPQTE
-264 SVVDTLE
+264 PLVVKE
-271 TAPFASDDFDDQSE
+271 FDEQSE
-285 SQLVWDMFREELP
+285 NQLVWAMFREELP
-298 DQLRHIDQ
+298 DQLQNIDQ
-306 CLQELNGKPAD
+306 CMQALNSQPAD
-317 WEVRRSLER
+317 WETRRSLER

-331 KGGARMARLMDLGDL
+331 KGGARMAHLMDLGDL

-355 KLGRHASPEEV
+355 RLGRHASSEEV
-366 AAKLRVLQGLVDQIN
+366 TAKLRILQSLIDQIN
-381 SLAEK
+381 SLAEQ
-386 YMALESLPTEPEI
+386 YMALDTMPTKQNEQLASSRQPEPVELVSAPNPVEPQVITEPEI
-399 TTTPLVQAPVVEQPT
+399 RA
-414 GVTQSITNL
+414 
-423 ESVNSE
+423 
-429 VQPATAKPEPV
+429 EPV
-440 KAITTPSVQLP
+440 
-451 TKQEPTKTV
+451 TKI
-460 PASNVQLHKDETELT
+460 DET

-482 NTPKIN
+482 NAPKIS

-507 SLPDLSVLI
+507 MLPDLSVLV
-516 ERRSD
+516 ERKPEA
-521 TKQASPSVSEDANSV
+521 KQTATQVNEDANSA
-536 LAQEQIRLPAAFLDK
+536 LAQEQIRLPAVFLDK
-551 MVDRAGSLNMQQNA
+551 MIDRAGSLNMQQNA
-565 LSERLQIMADDVSE
+565 LSERLQIMTDDVSE

-605 YRQSAAAQN
+605 YRQSAAAQH

-658 GAVLK
+658 SLVLK

-685 VIIPRLKRIV
+685 VIVPRLKRIV
-695 RQTSTELGREVSLD
+695 RQTSTELGREVSLEI
-709 VDGEAF
+709 DGEAF

-744 QERTILGKPAQGQI
+744 QERTIVGKPAQGQI

-786 TKAEELGLVR
+786 AKAEELGLVKP
-796 SQDTLSD
+796 QDTLSD
-803 QETMR
+803 QDTMR

-842 GHLQITSAEGQ
+842 GHLQLASVEGQ

-864 MAANPVLFVGTQTQT
+864 MAANPVLFVGTQSQT

-903 QTDKFIAFSGSN
+903 VAEKFITFSGNN
-915 YAVRYLGSIL
+915 YAVRYLGALL

-948 GQCIAWIVD
+948 GHCIAWIVD

-994 PDMADLALRVNGLA
+994 PDMADLALRVSGTA
-1008 SNNIE
+1008 PSIE
-1013 PNEKAFVIP
+1013 PSEKAFVIP

-1050 SENMQVGTAKD
+1050 SENMLVGTAKD

>member
-1 MNSTTAG
+1 MSSSSSLNTET
-8 SYDSSAL
+8 YDSSAL

-31 TEIQSNFHEWVP
+31 TEIQANFQEWIP
-43 KWLDQRTLSESLKE
+43 QWLQQQQYSELLKD

-84 ERMLNQVLEKTL
+84 ECMLNRVLEKTL
-96 PINDRLCDLLNH
+96 PINERCCELLNQ
-108 STHYLTKRLDYFLTS
+108 STQYLTKRLDFFLTA
-123 TQADEDTKTEIK
+123 TQTDADAKAEIK

-143 PNIVVNADPDLLLFD
+143 PNIVVSAEPDLLLFD
-158 SIIQLESKDPAS
+158 SIIQLEAKAPAS
-170 EKIELIPELDN
+170 AVEEPSPELAN
-181 SAFIITAAEV
+181 AAFIITDAEII
-191 VDETVPTELEYED
+191 DETLPSFSAKLDYTD
-204 NFLSPSID
+204 DFLSPSLD
-212 DGTTDGF
+212 DGS
-219 LVTSDSELP
+219 SDSFLMATDVFESSLPELTQAAEMSSTIKP
-228 ALPPTSDSAT
+228 EPQPESELTLSAAPIEELTWLAAHQPEAESEPELAANEVNQRTEDPVPLETPTSLPPK
-238 SVASE
+238 
-243 PLVASENTQN
+243 
-253 LAWLAPNDTVE
+253 
-264 SVVDTLE
+264 
-271 TAPFASDDFDDQSE
+271 FDDQTE
-285 SQLVWDMFREELP
+285 NQLVWTMFREELP
-298 DQLRHIDQ
+298 DQLRSMDHWMQ
-306 CLQELNGKPAD
+306 ALNAKPAD
-317 WEVRRSLER
+317 WEIRRSLER

-331 KGGARMARLMDLGDL
+331 KGGARMARLTDLGDL
-346 AHQSETLLE
+346 AHQAETLLE
-355 KLGRHASPEEV
+355 KLGRHASPQEV
-366 AAKLRVLQGLVDQIN
+366 ATKLRLLQSLVDQIN
-381 SLAEK
+381 SLAET
-386 YMALESLPTEPEI
+386 YLHLEQAPALEALVPEGEPKSKPVIQPSVPTESQQ
-399 TTTPLVQAPVVEQPT
+399 QAVST
-414 GVTQSITNL
+414 SLGT
-423 ESVNSE
+423 
-429 VQPATAKPEPV
+429 
-440 KAITTPSVQLP
+440 
-451 TKQEPTKTV
+451 
-460 PASNVQLHKDETELT
+460 
-475 QSPEAYL
+475 YL
-482 NTPKIN
+482 NAPSIHT
-488 APVKTY
+488 PVKTY
-494 DSLLERLLAEKAQ
+494 DSLLERLLAEKAL
-507 SLPDLSVLI
+507 SLPDSSVLI
-516 ERRSD
+516 EKKPE
-521 TKQASPSVSEDANSV
+521 TKQVTPSLSDEASAA
-536 LAQEQIRLPAAFLDK
+536 LAQEQIRLPAVFLDK
-551 MVDRAGSLNMQQNA
+551 MIDRAGSLNMQQNT
-565 LSERLQIMADDVSE
+565 LSERLQLMTDDVGE

-658 GAVLK
+658 NAVLK

-685 VIIPRLKRIV
+685 VIVPRLKRIV
-695 RQTSTELGREVSLD
+695 RQTSSELGREVNLE
-709 VDGEAF
+709 VEGESF
-715 KLDRHLLQRMT
+715 RLDRHLLQRMT

-744 QERTILGKPAQGQI
+744 QERLILGKAAQGMLS
-758 TLKVFREDTEII
+758 LKVFREDTEIV

-777 RGLNRKRLR
+777 RGLHRKRLLA
-786 TKAEELGLVR
+786 KAEELGLIR
-796 SQDTLSD
+796 AQESLSD
-803 QETMR
+803 QEVLR
-808 LILRPGFSTASS
+808 LILRPGFSTAHT

-842 GHLQITSAEGQ
+842 GHLQISSVEGQ

-864 MAANPVLFVGTQTQT
+864 MAANPVLFVGTQSQT
-879 YALPLGYVQGLS
+879 YALPLGYVQGLA

-903 QTDKFIAFSGSN
+903 QTDKFIAFSGHD
-915 YAVRYLGSIL
+915 YVVRYLGALL
-925 EPGTQLALQDDH
+925 EPGSQLVLQDEH

-948 GQCIAWIVD
+948 GHCIAWIVD

-964 VVLQSLGNLFKE
+964 VVLQSLGSLFKE

-994 PDMADLALRVNGLA
+994 PDMADLALRVSGTSSSKSSVEA
-1008 SNNIE
+1008 TDKTFAMKSSE
-1013 PNEKAFVIP
+1013 Q
-1022 APERHE
+1022 HE

-1050 SENMQVGTAKD
+1050 SENMLVGTAKD
-1061 GLEALEII
+1061 GLEALEMLD
-1069 EKFDPDLIL
+1069 KFDPDLIL

-1108 ISSRTAEKHQQRAEQ
+1108 ISSRTADKHQQRAEQ

-1149 NPDWAEEMAA
+1149 NPDWAEEMAV

>member
-1 MNSTTAG
+1 MLSSSAVTEN
-8 SYDSSAL
+8 YDSSAL

-31 TEIQSNFHEWVP
+31 TEIQANLQDWIAQ
-43 KWLDQRTLSESLKE
+43 WLEQRTLSESLKD
-57 IRRGYHTCK
+57 IRRGFHTCK

-84 ERMLNQVLEKTL
+84 ERMLNQALEKTL
-96 PINDRLCDLLNH
+96 PLNDRLCALL
-108 STHYLTKRLDYFLTS
+108 SQSAHYITKRLDYFLTS
-123 TQADEDTKTEIK
+123 TQADDEVKAEIK

-143 PNIVVNADPDLLLFD
+143 PNMVISNEPDLLLFD
-158 SIIQLESKDPAS
+158 SIIQIESKDPLREMVEPTSEITAS
-170 EKIELIPELDN
+170 D
-181 SAFIITAAEV
+181 FIITAAEV
-191 VDETVPTELEYED
+191 VDETLPNFAVNLEYED

-212 DGTTDGF
+212 DGSNVNDGF
-219 LVTSDSELP
+219 L
-228 ALPPTSDSAT
+228 A
-238 SVASE
+238 ASE
-243 PLVASENTQN
+243 PSVLPHIFEPKTSPISETLPTEPVAKSADATED
-253 LAWLAPNDTVE
+253 LAWLASSQAATFQPETPLAAQLPPANTEPND
-264 SVVDTLE
+264 
-271 TAPFASDDFDDQSE
+271 AFQFDEQSE
-285 SQLVWDMFREELP
+285 NALVWSMFREELP
-298 DQLRHIDQ
+298 DQLQNMDACMQTLHA
-306 CLQELNGKPAD
+306 KPAD

-331 KGGARMARLMDLGDL
+331 KGGARMARLTDLGDL
-346 AHQSETLLE
+346 AHQAETLLE
-355 KLGRHASPEEV
+355 KLGRHASQEEV
-366 AAKLRVLQGLVDQIN
+366 ASKLRSLQGLVDQID

-386 YMALESLPTEPEI
+386 YMDLDTVPAEKESV
-399 TTTPLVQAPVVEQPT
+399 VQAAPEPKVEVIKQQAPAEQPT
-414 GVTQSITNL
+414 KM
-423 ESVNSE
+423 E
-429 VQPATAKPEPV
+429 ATA
-440 KAITTPSVQLP
+440 
-451 TKQEPTKTV
+451 
-460 PASNVQLHKDETELT
+460 
-475 QSPEAYL
+475 SPEAYL

-494 DSLLERLLAEKAQ
+494 DSLLERLLAEKAT
-507 SLPDLSVLI
+507 SLPDLSVLV
-516 ERRSD
+516 EKRAEN
-521 TKQASPSVSEDANSV
+521 KQAMPNLSDEANAA
-536 LAQEQIRLPAAFLDK
+536 LAQEQIRLPAVFLDK
-551 MVDRAGSLNMQQNA
+551 MIDRAGSLNMQQNT
-565 LSERLQIMADDVSE
+565 LSERLQIMTDDVGE

-599 AQIHAG
+599 AQIHVG
-605 YRQSAAAQN
+605 HRQSAAAQN
-614 KGADF
+614 KDADF

-685 VIIPRLKRIV
+685 VIVPRLKRIV
-695 RQTSTELGREVSLD
+695 RQTSTELGREVNLEI
-709 VDGEAF
+709 DGEAF

-739 GIEPP
+739 GIEPA
-744 QERTILGKPAQGQI
+744 QERTILGKAAQGQI
-758 TLKVFREDTEII
+758 TLKVFREDTEIV
-770 FQVQDDG
+770 FQVHDDG

-786 TKAEELGLVR
+786 AKAEELGLIR
-796 SQDTLSD
+796 PQDTLSD

-808 LILRPGFSTASS
+808 LILRPGFSTAGAI
-820 LSQISGRGVGMDVVS
+820 SQISGRGVGMDVVS

-842 GHLQITSAEGQ
+842 GHLQLASVEGQ

-891 RLDLNKVREHLD
+891 RLDLTKVREHLD
-903 QTDKFIAFSGSN
+903 QTDKFISFSGSD
-915 YAVRYLGSIL
+915 YAVRYLGSLL
-925 EPGTQLALQDDH
+925 EPGTQLVLQDDH

-948 GQCIAWIVD
+948 HCIAWIVD

-976 SRFYSSATITSD
+976 SLFYSSATITSD

-994 PDMADLALRVNGLA
+994 PDMADLALRVSGVA
-1008 SNNIE
+1008 NNSAAHE
-1013 PNEKAFVIP
+1013 DEQTFAIP
-1022 APERHE
+1022 VPERHE

-1050 SENMQVGTAKD
+1050 SENMLVGTAKD
-1061 GLEALEII
+1061 GLEALEIL

-1149 NPDWAEEMAA
+1149 NPDWAEEMVA

>member
-1 MNSTTAG
+1 
-8 SYDSSAL
+8 
-15 REKVGDDIYEI
+15 
-26 FVEEI
+26 
-31 TEIQSNFHEWVP
+31 
-43 KWLDQRTLSESLKE
+43 
-57 IRRGYHTCK
+57 
-66 GSGRMA
+66 MA

-84 ERMLNQVLEKTL
+84 ERMLNQIIEKTL
-96 PINDRLCDLLNH
+96 PINDRLCELLSE
-108 STHYLTKRLDYFLTS
+108 STHYITKRLDYFLTS
-123 TQADEDTKTEIK
+123 TVADEDAKLEIK

-143 PNIVVNADPDLLLFD
+143 PNIVVTAEPDILLFD
-158 SIIQLESKDPAS
+158 SIIQIESKDPLSKDEPAS
-170 EKIELIPELDN
+170 EIAASD
-181 SAFIITAAEV
+181 FIITAAEV
-191 VDETVPTELEYED
+191 MDDSLAQFPTQLEYDD
-204 NFLSPSID
+204 NFLSSSID
-212 DGTTDGF
+212 DGGDNSF
-219 LVTSDSELP
+219 LVATEPSAAAPDLP
-228 ALPPTSDSAT
+228 AIQLPLPPVQTKEPAISTQQPAT
-238 SVASE
+238 E
-243 PLVASENTQN
+243 D
-253 LAWLAPNDTVE
+253 LAWLGASQVRETEAARSIPSQPEPKVPVE
-264 SVVDTLE
+264 Y
-271 TAPFASDDFDDQSE
+271 DDQSE
-285 SQLVWDMFREELP
+285 NELVWSMFREELP
-298 DQLRHIDQ
+298 DQLRNIDSCMQ
-306 CLQELNGKPAD
+306 TLNTKPAE

-331 KGGARMARLMDLGDL
+331 KGGARMARLTDLGDL
-346 AHQSETLLE
+346 SHEAETLLE
-355 KLGRHASPEEV
+355 KLGRHASPQEV
-366 AAKLRVLQGLVDQIN
+366 TSKLRSLQSLIDQIN

-386 YMALESLPTEPEI
+386 YMALES
-399 TTTPLVQAPVVEQPT
+399 APADQELVVEAKPIPIPT
-414 GVTQSITNL
+414 PVAKL
-423 ESVNSE
+423 E
-429 VQPATAKPEPV
+429 PEPV
-440 KAITTPSVQLP
+440 AKQP
-451 TKQEPTKTV
+451 TIIEQPKSEAT
-460 PASNVQLHKDETELT
+460 A
-475 QSPEAYL
+475 SPEAYL
-482 NTPKIN
+482 NAPKLN

-507 SLPDLSVLI
+507 TLPDLSVLV
-516 ERRSD
+516 EKKAEKKQVVANLSD
-521 TKQASPSVSEDANSV
+521 EANAA
-536 LAQEQIRLPAAFLDK
+536 LAQEQIRLPAVFLDK
-551 MVDRAGSLNMQQNA
+551 MIDRAGSLNMQQNT
-565 LSERLQIMADDVSE
+565 LSERLQIMTDDVGE
-579 FSRTASRLKQLL
+579 FSRTAARLKQLL

-605 YRQSAAAQN
+605 HRQSAAAQN

-685 VIIPRLKRIV
+685 VIVPRLKRIV
-695 RQTSTELGREVSLD
+695 RQTSTELDREVNLE

-739 GIEPP
+739 GIEPA
-744 QERTILGKPAQGQI
+744 QERTILGKAAHGQI
-758 TLKVFREDTEII
+758 TLKVFREDTEIV

-786 TKAEELGLVR
+786 AKAEELGLVR
-796 SQDTLSD
+796 PQETLSD

-808 LILRPGFSTASS
+808 LILRPGFSTAGA

-842 GHLQITSAEGQ
+842 GHLQIASVEGQ

-864 MAANPVLFVGTQTQT
+864 MAANPVLFVGTQSQT

-891 RLDLNKVREHLD
+891 RLDLAKVREHLD
-903 QTDKFIAFSGSN
+903 QTDKFISFSGN
-915 YAVRYLGSIL
+915 DYAVRYLGGLL
-925 EPGTQLALQDDH
+925 EPGSQLVLQEDH

-948 GQCIAWIVD
+948 GHCIAWIVD

-994 PDMADLALRVNGLA
+994 PDMADLALHVNGVA
-1008 SNNIE
+1008 TNID
-1013 PNEKAFVIP
+1013 PSQAAFVIP

-1040 VRKVTEKLLI
+1040 VRKVTEKLLV
-1050 SENMQVGTAKD
+1050 SENMLVGTAKD
-1061 GLEALEII
+1061 GLEALEIL

-1090 VLETVRQNPD
+1090 VLESVRQNPD

-1149 NPDWAEEMAA
+1149 NPDWAEEMAL

>member
-1 MNSTTAG
+1 
-8 SYDSSAL
+8 
-15 REKVGDDIYEI
+15 
-26 FVEEI
+26 
-31 TEIQSNFHEWVP
+31 
-43 KWLDQRTLSESLKE
+43 
-57 IRRGYHTCK
+57 
-66 GSGRMA
+66 MA

-96 PINDRLCDLLNH
+96 PINDRLCELLNH

-123 TQADEDTKTEIK
+123 IQADADVKAEIQ

-143 PNIVVNADPDLLLFD
+143 PNIVVDAQPDLLLFD
-158 SIIQLESKDPAS
+158 SIIQLESKDPSAKK
-170 EKIELIPELDN
+170 EILAEELGTSD
-181 SAFIITAAEV
+181 FIISDAEV
-191 VDETVPTELEYED
+191 VDELPSNFPARFEYED
-204 NFLSPSID
+204 NFLSPTID
-212 DGTTDGF
+212 DGSDNAF
-219 LVTSDSELP
+219 LLAIEPNDSKVVESKSLPELGAAP
-228 ALPPTSDSAT
+228 EQVSAIPK
-238 SVASE
+238 VDE
-243 PLVASENTQN
+243 GLN
-253 LAWLAPNDTVE
+253 WLASNTNDQASIAPASFEFNSDPVTP
-264 SVVDTLE
+264 
-271 TAPFASDDFDDQSE
+271 TADNLTDFDDQSE
-285 SQLVWDMFREELP
+285 NQLVWTMFREELP
-298 DQLRHIDQ
+298 DQLEHIDYWM
-306 CLQELNGKPAD
+306 QELNVKPED
-317 WEVRRSLER
+317 WEIRRSLER

-331 KGGARMARLMDLGDL
+331 KGGSRMAQLMDLGDL
-346 AHQSETLLE
+346 AHQAETLLE
-355 KLGRHASPEEV
+355 KLGRHASPQEV
-366 AAKLRVLQGLVDQIN
+366 SEKLRVLQGLVDRIT
-381 SLAEK
+381 SLAEH
-386 YMALESLPTEPEI
+386 YMSLDKLPVAATQPELDSKTQVSTQAKAEPI
-399 TTTPLVQAPVVEQPT
+399 KQVV
-414 GVTQSITNL
+414 
-423 ESVNSE
+423 
-429 VQPATAKPEPV
+429 
-440 KAITTPSVQLP
+440 
-451 TKQEPTKTV
+451 TV
-460 PASNVQLHKDETELT
+460 PETVKKPVEPSIKLHKEDT
-475 QSPEAYL
+475 QTPEAYL
-482 NTPKIN
+482 NSPTIS

-494 DSLLERLLAEKAQ
+494 DSLLERLLAEKAS
-507 SLPDLSVLI
+507 SLPDLSVLV
-516 ERRSD
+516 ERKKE
-521 TKQASPSVSEDANSV
+521 TKQIAANTPEDANSA
-536 LAQEQIRLPAAFLDK
+536 LAQEQIRLPAVFLDK
-551 MVDRAGSLNMQQNA
+551 MIDRAGSLNMQQNA
-565 LSERLQIMADDVSE
+565 LSERLQIMADDVGE

-658 GAVLK
+658 GTVLK

-695 RQTSTELGREVSLD
+695 RQTSTELGREVNLE

-744 QERTILGKPAQGQI
+744 QERTILGKAAQGQI

-786 TKAEELGLVR
+786 AKAEELGLVR
-796 SQDTLSD
+796 TQDVLSD

-808 LILRPGFSTASS
+808 LILRPGFSTAGTI
-820 LSQISGRGVGMDVVS
+820 SQISGRGVGMDVVS

-842 GHLQITSAEGQ
+842 GHLQIASVEGQ

-891 RLDLNKVREHLD
+891 RLDLAKVREHLD
-903 QTDKFIAFSGSN
+903 QPDKFITFTGNN
-915 YAVRYLGSIL
+915 YAVRYLGTLL
-925 EPGTQLALQDDH
+925 EPGTQLTLQDEH
-937 VYPVVFVRTSG
+937 VYPVVFVRTG
-948 GQCIAWIVD
+948 GGHCIAWLVD

-1008 SNNIE
+1008 TNNE
-1013 PNEKAFVIP
+1013 ANESAFVIAP
-1022 APERHE
+1022 PERHE

-1050 SENMQVGTAKD
+1050 SENMLVGTAKD
-1061 GLEALEII
+1061 GLEAMEIL

-1149 NPDWAEEMAA
+1149 SPDWAEEMAA

>member
-1 MNSTTAG
+1 
-8 SYDSSAL
+8 
-15 REKVGDDIYEI
+15 
-26 FVEEI
+26 
-31 TEIQSNFHEWVP
+31 
-43 KWLDQRTLSESLKE
+43 
-57 IRRGYHTCK
+57 
-66 GSGRMA
+66 MA
-72 GALALGDYAWAH
+72 GALALGDYAWAY

-96 PINDRLCDLLNH
+96 PINDRLCNLLNQ
-108 STHYLTKRLDYFLTS
+108 STQYLTKRLDFFLTAV
-123 TQADEDTKTEIK
+123 QIDDDAKAEIK

-143 PNIVVNADPDLLLFD
+143 PNMMVNADPDLLLFD
-158 SIIQLESKDPAS
+158 SIIQLESKDPANEKEQIVS
-170 EKIELIPELDN
+170 EIAN
-181 SAFIITAAEV
+181 SDFIIKADEV
-191 VDETVPTELEYED
+191 VDETLSAHLEYDD
-204 NFLSPSID
+204 NFLSTSID
-212 DGTTDGF
+212 DGSESSF
-219 LVTSDSELP
+219 LIAVDASAVDEAIPNLPLEL
-228 ALPPTSDSAT
+228 LDKSIE
-238 SVASE
+238 SE
-243 PLVASENTQN
+243 PTATHNLDT
-253 LAWLAPNDTVE
+253 LAWLTPTNPNE
-264 SVVDTLE
+264 SIPETIE
-271 TAPFASDDFDDQSE
+271 TAPIALDTFDDQNE
-285 SQLVWDMFREELP
+285 NQLVWDLFREELP
-298 DQLRHIDQ
+298 EQLQKLDQW
-306 CLQELNGKPAD
+306 LQVLNAKPTD

-366 AAKLRVLQGLVDQIN
+366 KAKFRVLQDLVDQIN
-381 SLAEK
+381 SLAEH
-386 YMALESLPTEPEI
+386 YMALDTMPTEQSPAKLVSTLVQPDQTESAITSAATKLESTKLHTSTPVESL
-399 TTTPLVQAPVVEQPT
+399 
-414 GVTQSITNL
+414 S
-423 ESVNSE
+423 
-429 VQPATAKPEPV
+429 
-440 KAITTPSVQLP
+440 KA
-451 TKQEPTKTV
+451 
-460 PASNVQLHKDETELT
+460 DDT
-475 QSPEAYL
+475 QSPDAYL
-482 NTPKIN
+482 NAPKLS

-507 SLPDLSVLI
+507 TLPDLTVLTDKKS
-516 ERRSD
+516 E
-521 TKQASPSVSEDANSV
+521 TKQATPSLNEDANSA
-536 LAQEQIRLPAAFLDK
+536 LAQEQIRLPAVFLDK
-551 MVDRAGSLNMQQNA
+551 MIDRAGSLNMQQNA
-565 LSERLQIMADDVSE
+565 LSERLQIMTDDVSE
-579 FSRTASRLKQLL
+579 FSRTAARLKQLL

-605 YRQSAAAQN
+605 YRQSVAAQN

-658 GAVLK
+658 SMVLK

-685 VIIPRLKRIV
+685 VIVPRLKRIV
-695 RQTSTELGREVSLD
+695 RQTSTELGREVNLD
-709 VDGEAF
+709 IDGEAF

-739 GIEPP
+739 GIETP
-744 QERTILGKPAQGQI
+744 QERTVVGKPLQGQI

-786 TKAEELGLVR
+786 AKAEELGLVKP
-796 SQDTLSD
+796 QDTLSD
-803 QETMR
+803 QDTMR

-842 GHLQITSAEGQ
+842 GHLQIISTEGQ

-864 MAANPVLFVGTQTQT
+864 MAANPVLFVGTQSQT
-879 YALPLGYVQGLS
+879 YALPLGYIQGLT

-903 QTDKFIAFSGSN
+903 QADKYIAFNGQD
-915 YAVRYLGSIL
+915 YVVRYLGAVL
-925 EPGTQLALQDDH
+925 EPGTQLVLQDDH
-937 VYPVVFVRTSG
+937 VYPVIFVRTSG
-948 GQCIAWIVD
+948 SHCIAWIVD

-964 VVLQSLGNLFKE
+964 VVLQSLGRLFKE

-994 PDMADLALRVNGLA
+994 PDMADLALRVSGSANPA
-1008 SNNIE
+1008 QTSESI
-1013 PNEKAFVIP
+1013 FVTP
-1022 APERHE
+1022 TPERHE

-1050 SENMQVGTAKD
+1050 SENMLVGTAKD
-1061 GLEALEII
+1061 GLEALEIV

-1090 VLETVRQNPD
+1090 VLETVRQNPV

-1149 NPDWAEEMAA
+1149 NPNWTEEMAA